1 MKMKKITLTIKEPK
15 HRDYNHYLLQVKG
28 LMRTKVIKNKKKE
41 QAKFNLNKENS
52 YYSNIDEISA

>member
-1 MKMKKITLTIKEPK
+1 MKMKKITLTIHEPK

-41 QAKFNLNKENS
+41 QKKFNLNKEYS
-52 YYSNIDEISA
+52 YYLSTNFVNV

>member
-1 MKMKKITLTIKEPK
+1 MKSKKIVLTIKEPK

-41 QAKFNLNKENS
+41 LHKFNFNKESS
-52 YYSNIDEISA
+52 YYSNIY

>member
-28 LMRTKVIKNKKKE
+28 LMRTKVSTIKRKN
-41 QAKFNLNKENS
+41 
-52 YYSNIDEISA
+52 